1 MNFMRNIIPLL
12 ERNQLAIS
20 VLLSTGKFSNVLEN
34 VKSFDE
40 YETLEGLY
48 VNMNIQER
56 TLQNTTI
63 N

>member
-1 MNFMRNIIPLL
+1 MRNIIPLL